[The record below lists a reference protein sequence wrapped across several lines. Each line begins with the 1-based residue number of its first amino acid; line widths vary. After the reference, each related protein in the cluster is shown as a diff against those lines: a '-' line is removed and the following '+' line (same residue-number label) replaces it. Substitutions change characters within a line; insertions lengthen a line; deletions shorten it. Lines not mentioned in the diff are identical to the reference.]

1 MDHAVDV
8 ETAQLSIV
16 SPLFTTR
23 SDLDE
28 VEISALCWEGMT
40 PSLFNFSREPSPRFR
55 VRQYPF
61 NQYVAEQTVGF
72 VAVVDILTPNF
83 SFLSYEYHLPL
94 EFVASS
100 KGIVLDLILRANRP
114 STVNLAV
121 GASSRTMGS
130 YQHCVMRTITAL
142 TSYART
148 RIAVETAWLPLSDLT
163 GNISCCLFF
172 PRKITTVAFSFGILL
187 QP

>member
-1 MDHAVDV
+1 MDHDV
-8 ETAQLSIV
+8 SVEVTQKSII

-28 VEISALCWEGMT
+28 VDISTLAWEGAT

-55 VRQYPF
+55 VRQYPL
-61 NQYVAEQTVGF
+61 NQYVAQQTVRF
-72 VAVVDILTPNF
+72 VAVVDILSANF
-83 SFLSYEYHLPL
+83 SFLSYEYHIPL
-94 EFVASS
+94 DLVASS
-100 KGIVLDLILRANRP
+100 KVVALDVILRASRP
-114 STVNLAV
+114 NTVHLSV
-121 GASSRTMGS
+121 GAPSRNSGT
-130 YQHCVMRTITAL
+130 YQHCVMRSITAL
-142 TSYART
+142 TSYTRT

-172 PRKITTVAFSFGILL
+172 PREITTVAFSFGVLL